1 MVAKSLVSGNKS
13 KNFTFRITPDL
24 ADQLAEIKDKC
35 AQHGLRV
42 NVTESLT
49 AALEKEIKALQKH
62 IQGIEPSWIPGQLDL
77 PEVASAKALSKAPP
91 KGNK

>member
-1 MVAKSLVSGNKS
+1 MVAKSLVSSNKS

-49 AALEKEIKALQKH
+49 SALEREIKALQKH
-62 IQGIEPSWIPGQLDL
+62 IQGIEPSWAPGQGQL
-77 PEVASAKALSKAPP
+77 PLEEQPSVSAKANTK
-91 KGNK
+91 KK